1 MTCEPASSA
10 SASPDKPRL
19 VELMVVGRDKAA
31 PNSHVQVMGGTV
43 KAMPL
48 RNHRGTAVSTSTDPS
63 AGQHFPA
70 SDHPGQRIE
79 APRTPGQQRG
89 PEFET
94 TLSSALHDPQVEVR
108 ATALEV
114 PRDTG
119 SAVPVERTTR
129 LAREDGNVQLRM
141 EAVALLAD
149 HAPDAAWEALE
160 SALQDAEPTVR
171 EYAERLLEEVESQP
185 NQTAN

>member
-19 VELMVVGRDKAA
+19 VELIVVGRDKAA
-31 PNSHVQVMGGTV
+31 PNSRVQVMGGAV

-70 SDHPGQRIE
+70 SNDPGQRVE
-79 APRTPGQQRG
+79 ALRTLGQQRS

-94 TLSSALHDPQVEVR
+94 TLCSALHDPQVEVR

-114 PRDTG
+114 LRDTG

-129 LAREDGNVQLRM
+129 LAREDGNAQLRM

-149 HAPDAAWEALE
+149 HAAWEALE